1 MSHHH
6 DKDIT
11 HAPIEGEVPP
21 PQYGNDKEKDLDAIN
36 KNATVDVASE
46 RSLTFGSMLKGEAA
60 SRLTVFE
67 RKAALINA

>member
-1 MSHHH
+1 MDH
-6 DKDIT
+6 KDIHT
-11 HAPIEGEVPP
+11 TPVQGEVPP

-46 RSLTFGSMLKGEAA
+46 RSLTFGTMLKGEAA

>member
-1 MSHHH
+1 MDH
-6 DKDIT
+6 KDI
-11 HAPIEGEVPP
+11 HAEPVQGEVPP
-21 PQYGNDKEKDLDAIN
+21 PRYGNDKEKDLDVIN

-46 RSLTFGSMLKGEAA
+46 RSLTFGTMLKGEAA